1 MLFRSSF
8 GGYPFGIEVAR
19 CEPLYPRI
27 DLKQL
32 AKEKQTKQVK
42 PKKAKQPK
50 SKKEPAAPGVI
61 TMDDFVR
68 VQMRVA
74 DVISCEKH
82 PDADK
87 LLVFQ
92 LDFGTE
98 KRQIISGIAKWY
110 RPEELV
116 GKKIIA
122 CTNLKPVKLRGMDS
136 NGMILSAEKDGELR
150 VLTVDGDMPAG
161 SIVG

>member
-1 MLFRSSF
+1 M
-8 GGYPFGIEVAR
+8 
-19 CEPLYPRI
+19 
-27 DLKQL
+27 
-32 AKEKQTKQVK
+32 
-42 PKKAKQPK
+42 
-50 SKKEPAAPGVI
+50 PGVI
-61 TMDDFVR
+61 TIDDFAR

-92 LDFGTE
+92 LDFGNE

-110 RPEELV
+110 APEELA
-116 GKKIIA
+116 GKKVIA
-122 CTNLKPVKLRGMDS
+122 CTNLKPVKLRGLPS
-136 NGMILSAEKDGELR
+136 NGMILSAEKDGALR

>member
-1 MLFRSSF
+1 M
-8 GGYPFGIEVAR
+8 
-19 CEPLYPRI
+19 
-27 DLKQL
+27 K
-32 AKEKQTKQVK
+32 
-42 PKKAKQPK
+42 
-50 SKKEPAAPGVI
+50 
-61 TMDDFVR
+61 
-68 VQMRVA
+68 VA
-74 DVISCEKH
+74 DMLSCEKH

-92 LDFGTE
+92 LDFGDE

-110 RPEELV
+110 APEDLV
-116 GKKIIA
+116 GKKVIA